1 MLDKTNLFIFCCF
14 CIEKIFLSGT
24 DFSTRLCATQAVS
37 IDLFGS
43 LVRSESESESGYL
56 FRSERCRN
64 PGNRSDIHSLSGT
77 PHWCLQ
83 DYIKVTL
90 DSNTS
95 FIPSGCSLWVK
106 ETEEITTE
114 YIDVANKTG
123 LKKLCEERIRPQHF
137 VGGLIV
143 ETKECTGTGEGLNSG
158 RHNLRGNDY
167 WCRQHSLHF
176 PRNHPLLL
184 PSGCSC
190 YVRG

>member
-1 MLDKTNLFIFCCF
+1 MLHKTHLFILCCL
-14 CIEKIFLSGT
+14 CIEKIFSSGT
-24 DFSTRLCATQAVS
+24 DFSTRLCATQAVP
-37 IDLFGS
+37 INLFGS
-43 LVRSESESESGYL
+43 L

-64 PGNRSDIHSLSGT
+64 PGNGSATQSLSGT

-83 DYIKVTL
+83 DYIEVTS

-143 ETKECTGTGEGLNSG
+143 ETKECTRTGEGLNSG

-176 PRNHPLLL
+176 PRNHPLLS
-184 PSGCSC
+184 SGCSC